1 MQVLFWGSLI
11 FIIYTYFGY
20 PLLIVSARTLR
31 SKPVH
36 RGGHELPVT
45 VVIAARNEA
54 RRIRQRISNLFDQAY
69 PKALLDIV
77 VVSDGSTDDTK
88 SVIEELQT
96 SRVTL
101 VELPTNQGKA
111 AAINVGVGA
120 ACGELIVFTDARQIF
135 APDAVRQLVADFAD
149 ASVGCVSGELF
160 FLEDAEST
168 VATEMGAYWKYEK
181 LIRKAESRTG
191 SVVGATGSIYAIRR
205 SLFKPLPSGA
215 ILDDVLTPLAIARQ
229 GYRVLF
235 EEQAHAFDIVSK
247 DVSQEWTRKVRTLA
261 GNWQMLS
268 LEPSLLLPRRNPL
281 WWRFLSHKIFRL
293 LVPFFMFSVF
303 GSSLILDGMFYKFAV
318 IAQVFFYATAI
329 LSWLVPSV
337 RSVRMFNL
345 CYVFMTMNAAAMAG
359 FWRWATGQCATSW
372 KPAYTEV
379 AR

>member
-1 MQVLFWGSLI
+1 MHVLFWGSLI

-20 PLLIVSARTLR
+20 PLLIVTARTLR
-31 SKPVH
+31 AKPV
-36 RGGHELPVT
+36 RKGGHELPVT

-54 RRIRQRISNLFDQAY
+54 RRIRQRISNLFEQTY
-69 PKALLDIV
+69 PEALLDIV
-77 VVSDGSTDDTK
+77 VVSDGSTDDTRI
-88 SVIEELQT
+88 VIEEMQT

-101 VELPTNQGKA
+101 VELPSAKGKA
-111 AAINVGVGA
+111 AAINAGIEA
-120 ACGELIVFTDARQIF
+120 ACGELIVFTDARQTF
-135 APDAVRQLVADFAD
+135 APDAVRQLVTDFAD
-149 ASVGCVSGELF
+149 TSVGCVSGELF

-205 SLFKPLPSGA
+205 FLFQPLPEGA

-268 LEPSLLLPRRNPL
+268 LEPSLLLPWRNPL

-293 LVPFFMFSVF
+293 LVPFFMSGVIV
-303 GSSLILDGMFYKFAV
+303 SSLMLDGMFYRSAV
-318 IAQVFFYATAI
+318 IAQALFYATAI
-329 LSWLVPSV
+329 LAWLVPTV

-345 CYVFMTMNAAAMAG
+345 CYVFMTMNAAAVAG
-359 FWRWATGQCATSW
+359 FLRWVTGRCVTSW

-379 AR
+379 AG